1 MWTEG
6 ADDGRYVSQLE
17 TRVADLEMELSK
29 YNPTSTFTSDHSS
42 SHQAMTAAVDA
53 LTQQYPQG
61 PYGRDSTSPP
71 EGSGSG
77 QGVENPREPSR
88 QRVQGQTDDENDE
101 LAIGVGMLS
110 LGGLGDPLYL
120 GASSGVNWARVC
132 AT

>member
-1 MWTEG
+1 
-6 ADDGRYVSQLE
+6 
-17 TRVADLEMELSK
+17 MELSK

-61 PYGRDSTSPP
+61 PYGGDSTSPA
-71 EGSGSG
+71 EGSG
-77 QGVENPREPSR
+77 QQAEAEENPRNPSR
-88 QRVQGQTDDENDE
+88 QRGQTDDENDE

>member
-1 MWTEG
+1 
-6 ADDGRYVSQLE
+6 
-17 TRVADLEMELSK
+17 
-29 YNPTSTFTSDHSS
+29 
-42 SHQAMTAAVDA
+42 MTAAVDA

-61 PYGRDSTSPP
+61 PYGADSTSPQ
-71 EGSGSG
+71 EGSS
-77 QGVENPREPSR
+77 QVNAEENPREPSR
-88 QRVQGQTDDENDE
+88 QRAQGQTDDENDE

>member
-1 MWTEG
+1 
-6 ADDGRYVSQLE
+6 
-17 TRVADLEMELSK
+17 
-29 YNPTSTFTSDHSS
+29 
-42 SHQAMTAAVDA
+42 MTAAVDA

-61 PYGRDSTSPP
+61 PYGADSTSPP
-71 EGSGSG
+71 EGHGEAD
-77 QGVENPREPSR
+77 ENPRNPSR
-88 QRVQGQTDDENDE
+88 QRGQTDDENDE